1 MMKPMSQTK
10 GILVAAGAALSA
22 LLAGCTML
30 TYTSPSGEQF
40 TRRSLGSTTAIS
52 ALSVETGTNGLRRI
66 TLQGY
71 QNDPNQALT
80 TVTEA
85 AVRAAVQGAK

>member
-1 MMKPMSQTK
+1 MKRITPVKRFLFHLASASLL
-10 GILVAAGAALSA
+10 GLV
-22 LLAGCTML
+22 AGCTML

-40 TRRSLGSTTAIS
+40 SRRSLGSTTAIS
-52 ALSVETGTNGLRRI
+52 SLAVETGTNGLRRI